1 MIMNVDSIIRQN
13 RLFFYSYINHICILS
28 SMDNARLNKIKG
40 RKLGEIVLYASMI
53 ALEPEE
59 RNEFVE
65 LIGEINRDVN
75 DIDGLLSGS
84 QSSEHDPIV
93 NTRYIERLSTHE
105 LDDERY
111 LNELRTGQTPVV
123 EDIVEMVVDDD
134 IVVSPVPEEIPSSD
148 EVTGSEDD
156 DVELSQKLPKIIL
169 KNSENTVQSIAT
181 ACSRTLI
188 ETACLLLIF
197 VIVKV
202 ALKFVTFL
210 ADLIAKLPILKQFNE
225 LGGTIYGLLEGL
237 FIVFIGF
244 AVISL
249 IAPMLDSSILQA
261 INSSLLGSICY
272 NNNLLLK
279 IIM

>member
-1 MIMNVDSIIRQN
+1 MALIIDLIIVAIILLFTFLGYKRGLIKVAIKLCTFFIAIIIAFILYKPIANVVIKNTEID
-13 RLFFYSYINHICILS
+13 
-28 SMDNARLNKIKG
+28 NKIENAITK
-40 RKLGEIVLYASMI
+40 KIL
-53 ALEPEE
+53 PE
-59 RNEFVE
+59 
-65 LIGEINRDVN
+65 GA
-75 DIDGLLSGS
+75 
-84 QSSEHDPIV
+84 
-93 NTRYIERLSTHE
+93 
-105 LDDERY
+105 
-111 LNELRTGQTPVV
+111 
-123 EDIVEMVVDDD
+123 
-134 IVVSPVPEEIPSSD
+134 
-148 EVTGSEDD
+148 SEDD
-156 DVELSQKLPKIIL
+156 VVELSQKLPKIIL